1 MKTYDI
7 NLLKKSWELIAEISM
22 EEVGGLFYSRLF
34 EIAPEVIPMFKNTSL
49 PEQSKKLMDMLSY
62 IISKLDTLND
72 ILEDV
77 SQMAK
82 RHSKYGVK
90 ERHFTAVGSAL
101 IWTLE
106 RALGSHWNN
115 ELRLA
120 WIKVY
125 AILSTAMITAQE
137 EVAEE

>member
-1 MKTYDI
+1 
-7 NLLKKSWELIAEISM
+7 
-22 EEVGGLFYSRLF
+22 
-34 EIAPEVIPMFKNTSL
+34 
-49 PEQSKKLMDMLSY
+49 MLSY
-62 IISKLDTLND
+62 IVSKLDTLND

-82 RHSKYGVK
+82 RHTKYGVK

-106 RALGSHWNN
+106 KALGNHWNT

-137 EVAEE
+137 EVVEE